1 MNFNAD
7 DNIAEGGGREGRE
20 VTAGDPCQRARNRNA
35 TRRVDGALPR
45 ERDVGISGRNY
56 TGGDLKARATR
67 IAARAPNKYI
77 YIYSEKERERERFIV
92 GYGSSAEPGQQIFGV
107 SLFLRENA
115 ARRDVT
121 EITKRALPLL
131 ALLSI
136 PNPLLATRLVP
147 VFNEISN
154 VAKLFPLRIRIYIY
168 IFFHAEGGGWRFRVY
183 LLLYDGRGAYSYVR
197 TYDGMD
203 IWDTRVVSR
212 RRRNIY

>member
-1 MNFNAD
+1 MHQIN
-7 DNIAEGGGREGRE
+7 
-20 VTAGDPCQRARNRNA
+20 
-35 TRRVDGALPR
+35 
-45 ERDVGISGRNY
+45 
-56 TGGDLKARATR
+56 
-67 IAARAPNKYI
+67 I

-154 VAKLFPLRIRIYIY
+154 VAKLFPLRIRIYFSTRRVEGGVSEY
-168 IFFHAEGGGWRFRVY
+168 IFFY
-183 LLLYDGRGAYSYVR
+183 TMGAARIRTYVR
-197 TYDGMD
+197 TMVWISG
-203 IWDTRVVSR
+203 IRVSCRGEEEIFIR
-212 RRRNIY
+212 RSAH

>member
-1 MNFNAD
+1 MHQIN
-7 DNIAEGGGREGRE
+7 
-20 VTAGDPCQRARNRNA
+20 
-35 TRRVDGALPR
+35 
-45 ERDVGISGRNY
+45 
-56 TGGDLKARATR
+56 
-67 IAARAPNKYI
+67 I

-168 IFFHAEGGGWRFRVY
+168 IFPRGGWRVE
-183 LLLYDGRGAYSYVR
+183 DGVSEYIFFYTMGAARIR
-197 TYDGMD
+197 TYVHTMVW

>member
-1 MNFNAD
+1 M
-7 DNIAEGGGREGRE
+7 IISRRGGRE

-168 IFFHAEGGGWRFRVY
+168 IFPRGGWRAAFPSISSFIRWARRVF
-183 LLLYDGRGAYSYVR
+183 VR
-197 TYDGMD
+197 TYVRWYGSG
-203 IWDTRVVSR
+203 IRVSCRGEEEIFIR
-212 RRRNIY
+212 RSAH

>member
-1 MNFNAD
+1 MHQIN
-7 DNIAEGGGREGRE
+7 
-20 VTAGDPCQRARNRNA
+20 
-35 TRRVDGALPR
+35 
-45 ERDVGISGRNY
+45 
-56 TGGDLKARATR
+56 
-67 IAARAPNKYI
+67 I

-168 IFFHAEGGGWRFRVY
+168 IYFSTRRVEGGVSEYIFFY
-183 LLLYDGRGAYSYVR
+183 TMGAARIRTYVR
-197 TYDGMD
+197 TMVW

>member
-77 YIYSEKERERERFIV
+77 YIYIYSEKKRERDSSSVMDRRPNLANKYSEYLFSCER
-92 GYGSSAEPGQQIFGV
+92 
-107 SLFLRENA
+107 
-115 ARRDVT
+115 
-121 EITKRALPLL
+121 
-131 ALLSI
+131 
-136 PNPLLATRLVP
+136 TRP
-147 VFNEISN
+147 DE
-154 VAKLFPLRIRIYIY
+154 
-168 IFFHAEGGGWRFRVY
+168 
-183 LLLYDGRGAYSYVR
+183 
-197 TYDGMD
+197 T
-203 IWDTRVVSR
+203 
-212 RRRNIY
+212 

>member
-1 MNFNAD
+1 MHQIN
-7 DNIAEGGGREGRE
+7 
-20 VTAGDPCQRARNRNA
+20 
-35 TRRVDGALPR
+35 
-45 ERDVGISGRNY
+45 
-56 TGGDLKARATR
+56 
-67 IAARAPNKYI
+67 I

-168 IFFHAEGGGWRFRVY
+168 FSTRRVEGGVSEYIFFY
-183 LLLYDGRGAYSYVR
+183 TMGAARIRTYVR
-197 TYDGMD
+197 TMVW

>member
-1 MNFNAD
+1 MHQIN
-7 DNIAEGGGREGRE
+7 
-20 VTAGDPCQRARNRNA
+20 
-35 TRRVDGALPR
+35 
-45 ERDVGISGRNY
+45 
-56 TGGDLKARATR
+56 
-67 IAARAPNKYI
+67 I

-168 IFFHAEGGGWRFRVY
+168 IFPRGGWRAAFPSISSFIRWARRVF
-183 LLLYDGRGAYSYVR
+183 VR
-197 TYDGMD
+197 TYVRMDLGYACRVEEKKKYLLDGPR
-203 IWDTRVVSR
+203 IEFLRRPVFALR
-212 RRRNIY
+212 RRGGV